1 LRLKR
6 NSDKELRA
14 HYKSLFGSK
23 GGTAGQAVFLDLYE
37 KSGIAKTSYVPGD
50 RDALLFNDGLR
61 SLFLH
66 VLEMSY
72 EPDNIVD
79 KLKDTVSTEYI

>member
-14 HYKSLFGSK
+14 HYKALFVISK
-23 GGTAGQAVFLDLYE
+23 GPAGQAVFRDLYE
-37 KSGIAKTSYVPGD
+37 KSGVGKTLYVPGD

-66 VLEMSY
+66 ILEMTY
-72 EPDNIVD
+72 EPDDIVE
-79 KLKDTVSTEYI
+79 KLKEITSMEYL